1 MAGGRACADP
11 RAPSR
16 STLSSSLRTLA
27 ITGAAAAACAAGASA
42 QTAQSTH
49 PLGRF
54 PRIYS
59 GAPFKPATVP
69 VGAQAKQRV
78 TVVVQMSDDPIAVVR
93 ANAPNHRISAA
104 QHHSVAAAVDAQQ
117 AGVLPAITGSGGRVL
132 ARFHGALNGIKVRID
147 HDQIESL
154 KSLPGVTAVL
164 PVRTYHL
171 DNAESV
177 PFIGAPQVW
186 QGVPGYRGEGVKV
199 AIIDTGV
206 DYTQADFGGP
216 GTVAAYQAALA
227 TDAAPPDPTLVGPNA
242 PKVKGGIDLAGDAYD
257 ASDPTSVPQP
267 DANPLDCNSHGT
279 HTAGTLAGFGI
290 TTDGKTYTG
299 PYDAAAY
306 TQGFLVGP
314 GVAPKAD
321 LYSVKIFGCGAEATT
336 NLTVDAIDW
345 AIDND
350 MNVISM
356 SLGSDF
362 GTSEDAD
369 EIAVRN
375 ATNAGII
382 VVAASG
388 NSGPIP
394 YVTSSPGGAA
404 SAISVAA
411 MDSHLSYP
419 GAQVKLDSGTVELQD
434 SNGAAVP
441 SAALP
446 VVVLHDATQPGG
458 ISLGCNDT
466 DYTDPNTHQS
476 IVAGK
481 LVITQRGVCARILRA
496 QLGQAHGAA
505 AVVMINTSPGYPV
518 YEGPIPGVTIPF
530 FGSLPTDEAT
540 LVAATTASSFTA
552 NTISNPTYRTA
563 ASFSSQGPRFGDS
576 LLKPNVT
583 APGVSIFSAGMGTGN
598 GGLYDS
604 GTSMSTPHVAGVAA
618 LAFQSHPGWNERQL
632 SAAIVETADPTVL
645 TDYTPSIEGAGGV
658 QAVGAAYTQAVVL
671 ADTTGGEHA
680 VSFGFDEFLDRYQ
693 SRQRLTVVNNG
704 DRPIVFDLS
713 ATPTSAV
720 QHTARL
726 NELSVFVPAH
736 GRTPVELTLSVPAS
750 NVGGVHDSIGNVIFN
765 EVSGYLTFTPAVPTM
780 NGGVT
785 LHVPYYLVPRARA
798 NVQAILTKA
807 PTAKHP
813 VGQVQLLNV
822 LGGVTGFADF
832 FEWGL
837 AGPRQGME
845 YYDTRAAGVMSFTGA
860 DPQNPLGDP
869 EIVFAINTYPRFS
882 SPEAGEFDV
891 LIDVNGDGK
900 PDYDLVG
907 IDLGLL
913 TSGTFSG
920 VYASVVYDL
929 NAGEATVAYL
939 ADAPTDGST
948 VLLPVFAQDLGLT
961 TSSPAI
967 TYTETTTN
975 LFDGSSETLPGSASF
990 NVFAPAISSGFNVAL
1005 GPNGHAAQPVAID
1018 PAQWAK
1024 TPAKGL
1030 MIVVEDNHS
1039 GAPQAAL
1046 LPVGGRFSLGGPGGQ
1061 NNGPGQSGHGHGGH

>member
-1 MAGGRACADP
+1 MAVHRACALA
-11 RAPSR
+11 RASSR
-16 STLSSSLRTLA
+16 LTLSSSLRFLT

-42 QTAQSTH
+42 QTVQSAR
-49 PLGRF
+49 PLVHF

-59 GAPFKPATVP
+59 GAPFRPATVP
-69 VGAQAKQRV
+69 VGAQAKQPV
-78 TVVVQMSDDPIAVVR
+78 TVVIQMSDDPIAVVR
-93 ANAPNHRISAA
+93 ANAPNHAISAA
-104 QHHSVAAAVDAQQ
+104 QHSSVAATVDAQQ
-117 AGVLPAITGSGGRVL
+117 AGVLPAILGSGGRVL
-132 ARFHGALNGIKVRID
+132 ARYHGALNGIKVRID
-147 HDQIESL
+147 HDQIETL

-227 TDAAPPDPTLVGPNA
+227 TDTAPPDPTLVGPNA

-257 ASDPTSVPQP
+257 ATDPTSVPQP
-267 DANPLDCNSHGT
+267 DSNPLDCNDHGT

-290 TTDGKTYTG
+290 TPDGKTYTG
-299 PYDAAAY
+299 PYNTAAY
-306 TQGFLVGP
+306 AQGFLVGP

-321 LYSVKIFGCGAEATT
+321 LYSVKVFGCAGST
-336 NLTVDAIDW
+336 NLVVDAIDW
-345 AIDND
+345 AIDHD

-362 GTSEDAD
+362 GTAEDAD

-375 ATNAGII
+375 ATHAGII

-411 MDSHLSYP
+411 MDSHASYP
-419 GAQVKLDSGTVELQD
+419 GTQIAFNTGTIEVQD
-434 SNGAAVP
+434 SNGAPLP
-441 SAALP
+441 SGPLS
-446 VVVLHDATQPGG
+446 VVVLRNPDGS
-458 ISLGCNDT
+458 ISLGCDESEYV
-466 DYTDPNTHQS
+466 DS
-476 IVAGK
+476 LIAGK
-481 LVITQRGVCARILRA
+481 IVVTLRGVCARIQRA
-496 QLGQAHGAA
+496 QFGQAHGAA

-530 FGSLPTDEAT
+530 FGALSSDEGTLGAASTAAT
-540 LVAATTASSFTA
+540 LVA
-552 NTISNPTYRTA
+552 NTITNPTYRTA

-618 LAFQSHPGWNERQL
+618 LAFQSHPGWDEREL
-632 SAAIVETADPTVL
+632 SAAVVETADPSVL

-680 VSFGFDEFLDRYQ
+680 VSLGFDEFLDRYQ
-693 SRQRLTVVNNG
+693 SRQRLLIVNNG
-704 DRPIVFDLS
+704 RTPIVFNMS
-713 ATPTSAV
+713 TTPTSAV
-720 QHTARL
+720 QHTAKVSQA
-726 NELSVFVPAH
+726 SVFVPAH
-736 GRTPVELTLSVPAS
+736 GQTSVELTVSMPAA
-750 NVGGVHDSIGNVIFN
+750 NVGGVHDALGNVIFN
-765 EVSGYLTFTPAVPTM
+765 EVSGYVTFSPASQGM

-785 LHVPYYLVPRARA
+785 LHVPYYLVPRARS
-798 NVQAILTKA
+798 NVLAFLTKA
-807 PTAKHP
+807 LSAKHP
-813 VGQVQLLNV
+813 QGQVQLLNV

-837 AGPRQGME
+837 SGPRQGME
-845 YYDTRAAGVMSFTGA
+845 YYDTRAAGVESFTGA
-860 DPQNPLGDP
+860 DPANPLGDP
-869 EIVFAINTYPRFS
+869 ELVFAINTYPRFS

-900 PDYDLVG
+900 PDFDIVG
-907 IDLGLL
+907 IDFGDL
-913 TSGTFSG
+913 TTGIFTG
-920 VYASVVYDL
+920 QYASVVYNL
-929 NAGEATVAYL
+929 NTQTVTAAYL

-961 TSSPAI
+961 SSSPPI
-967 TYTETTTN
+967 TYTESTTN

-990 NVFAPAISSGFNVAL
+990 NPFAPAVSSGFFVTLPPNTHAAVPVAL
-1005 GPNGHAAQPVAID
+1005 D
-1018 PAQWAK
+1018 PAQSKK
-1024 TPAKGL
+1024 TPAKGW
-1030 MIVVEDNHS
+1030 MVVVEDNLS
-1039 GAPQAAL
+1039 GAQQAVL
-1046 LPVGGRFSLGGPGGQ
+1046 LPASAGQLSLGQGGRGQ
-1061 NNGPGQSGHGHGGH
+1061 KGQGRDGAH

>member
-1 MAGGRACADP
+1 MAGHRASADS
-11 RAPSR
+11 RAS
-16 STLSSSLRTLA
+16 SSFTLFSSLRSLA
-27 ITGAAAAACAAGASA
+27 ITGAVAAACAAGASA
-42 QTAQSTH
+42 QTVQSTPSQAH
-49 PLGRF
+49 F

-59 GAPFKPATVP
+59 GAPFTPAITP
-69 VGAQAKQRV
+69 VGAQAKQPV
-78 TVVVQMSDDPIAVVR
+78 TVVVQLSDDPIAVAR
-93 ANAPNHRISAA
+93 ANAPNHWISAA
-104 QHHSVAAAVDAQQ
+104 QHSSIAATVDAQQ
-117 AGVLPAITGSGGRVL
+117 ASVLPAIQGSGGRVL
-132 ARFHGALNGIKVRID
+132 ARYHGALNGIKIRID
-147 HDQIESL
+147 HDQVESL

-216 GTVAAYQAALA
+216 GTVAAYKAALA
-227 TDAAPPDPTLVGPNA
+227 ADTAPPDPTLVGPDA

-257 ASDPTSVPQP
+257 ATDPTSVPQP

-290 TTDGKTYTG
+290 TPDGKTYTG
-299 PYDAAAY
+299 PYNTAAY

-321 LYSVKIFGCGAEATT
+321 LYSIKVFGCAGST
-336 NLTVDAIDW
+336 NLVVDAIDW
-345 AIDND
+345 AIDHD

-362 GTSEDAD
+362 GTAKDAD

-375 ATNAGII
+375 ATRAGII

-388 NSGPIP
+388 NAGPIP
-394 YVTSSPGGAA
+394 YITSSPAGAA

-411 MDSHLSYP
+411 MDSHASYP
-419 GAQVKLDSGTVELQD
+419 GAQLTLDNGSIEVQD
-434 SNGAAVP
+434 SNGAP
-441 SAALP
+441 LPGGPLP
-446 VVVLHDATQPGG
+446 VVVLRNPDGS
-458 ISLGCNDT
+458 ISLGCNESEYVDS
-466 DYTDPNTHQS
+466 Q
-476 IVAGK
+476 IAGK
-481 LVITQRGVCARILRA
+481 MVVTLRGVCARIQRA
-496 QLGQAHGAA
+496 QFGQAHGAA

-530 FGSLPTDEAT
+530 FGALPSDEAT
-540 LVAATTASSFTA
+540 LAAASTVTSLVA
-552 NTISNPTYRTA
+552 NTITNPTYRTA

-604 GTSMSTPHVAGVAA
+604 GTSMATPHVAGVAA
-618 LAFQSHPGWNERQL
+618 LAFQSHPGWDEQQL
-632 SAAIVETADPTVL
+632 SAAVVETADPSVL
-645 TDYTPSIEGAGGV
+645 TDYTTSIEGAGGV

-671 ADTTGGEHA
+671 SDTVGGEHA
-680 VSFGFDEFLDRYQ
+680 VSLGFDEFLDRYQ
-693 SRQRLTVVNNG
+693 SRQRLLIVNNG
-704 DRPIVFDLS
+704 KTPIVFNVS
-713 ATPTSAV
+713 TTPTSAV
-720 QHTARL
+720 QHTARISQT
-726 NELSVFVPAH
+726 SVFVPAH
-736 GRTPVELTLSVPAS
+736 SRTPVELTVSVPAA
-750 NVGGVHDSIGNVIFN
+750 NVGGVHDALGNVIFN
-765 EVSGYLTFTPAVPTM
+765 EVSGYVTFAPASSGM

-785 LHVPYYLVPRARA
+785 LHVPYYLVPRARS
-798 NVQAILTKA
+798 NVLAFLTQALS
-807 PTAKHP
+807 AKHP
-813 VGQVQLLNV
+813 QAQVQLLNV

-837 AGPRQGME
+837 SGPRQGME
-845 YYDTRAAGVMSFTGA
+845 YYDTRAAGVESFTGA
-860 DPQNPLGDP
+860 DPANPLGDP
-869 EIVFAINTYPRFS
+869 ELVFAINTYPRFS

-891 LIDVNGDGK
+891 LVDVNGDKK
-900 PDYDLVG
+900 PDFDIVG
-907 IDLGLL
+907 IDFGDL
-913 TSGTFSG
+913 TTGTFSG
-920 VYASVVYDL
+920 QYASVVYNL
-929 NAGEATVAYL
+929 NTKKITAAYL

-961 TSSPAI
+961 SSSPPI

-990 NVFAPAISSGFNVAL
+990 NPFAPAISSGFFVTLAPNAHAAVPVAL
-1005 GPNGHAAQPVAID
+1005 D
-1018 PAQWAK
+1018 PSQWK
-1024 TPAKGL
+1024 ITPAKGW
-1030 MIVVEDNHS
+1030 MVVVEDNHS
-1039 GAPQAAL
+1039 GAQQAVL
-1046 LPVGGRFSLGGPGGQ
+1046 LPASAGQFSLGGQGGQ
-1061 NNGPGQSGHGHGGH
+1061 GQDGQGHGAH

>member
-1 MAGGRACADP
+1 MAGRPARASS
-11 RAPSR
+11 RVPSR
-16 STLSSSLRTLA
+16 LTLSSSLRFLA

-42 QTAQSTH
+42 QTVQSTRSLMH
-49 PLGRF
+49 F

-59 GAPFKPATVP
+59 GAPFRPATVP
-69 VGAQAKQRV
+69 VGAQAKQPV

-93 ANAPNHRISAA
+93 ANAPSHWISAA
-104 QHHSVAAAVDAQQ
+104 QHRSVAAAVDAQQ
-117 AGVLPAITGSGGRVL
+117 ASVLPAIQGSGGRVL
-132 ARFHGALNGIKVRID
+132 ARYHGALNGIKIRIN

-199 AIIDTGV
+199 AIIDTGI

-227 TDAAPPDPTLVGPNA
+227 TDTAPPDPTLVGPNA

-257 ASDPTSVPQP
+257 ATDPTSVPQP
-267 DANPLDCNSHGT
+267 DPNPLDCNSHGT

-290 TTDGKTYTG
+290 TPDGKTYAG
-299 PYDAAAY
+299 PYDTAAY
-306 TQGFLVGP
+306 SQGFLVGP

-321 LYSVKIFGCGAEATT
+321 LYSLKVFGCAGST
-336 NLTVDAIDW
+336 NLVVDAIDW
-345 AIDND
+345 AIDHD

-362 GTSEDAD
+362 GTAQDAD

-375 ATNAGII
+375 ATKAGII

-411 MDSHLSYP
+411 MDSHASYP
-419 GAQVKLDSGTVELQD
+419 GTQITFDDGTVEVQD
-434 SNGAAVP
+434 SNGAPLPGAP
-441 SAALP
+441 LP
-446 VVVLHDATQPGG
+446 VVVLRNPDGS
-458 ISLGCNDT
+458 ISLGCNESEYVD
-466 DYTDPNTHQS
+466 S
-476 IVAGK
+476 LIAGK
-481 LVITQRGVCARILRA
+481 IVVTLRGVCARIARA
-496 QLGQAHGAA
+496 QFGQAHGAA
-505 AVVMINTSPGYPV
+505 AVVMINNSPGYPV

-530 FGSLPTDEAT
+530 FGALPSDAGT
-540 LVAATTASSFTA
+540 LGAASSATALVA
-552 NTISNPTYRTA
+552 NTISNPSYRTA

-604 GTSMSTPHVAGVAA
+604 GTSMATPHVAGVAA
-618 LAFQSHPGWNERQL
+618 LAFQSHPGWSEQQL
-632 SAAIVETADPTVL
+632 SAAVVETADPSVL

-680 VSFGFDEFLDRYQ
+680 VSLGFDEFLNRYQ
-693 SRQRLTVVNNG
+693 SRQRLLIVNNG
-704 DRPIVFDLS
+704 GTPIVFNVS
-713 ATPTSAV
+713 TTPTSAV
-720 QHTARL
+720 QHTATVSQT
-726 NELSVFVPAH
+726 SVFVPAH
-736 GRTPVELTLSVPAS
+736 GRTALELTVSVPAA
-750 NVGGVHDSIGNVIFN
+750 NVGGVHDAFGNVIFN
-765 EVSGYLTFTPAVPTM
+765 EVSGYLTFAPASSGM

-785 LHVPYYLVPRARA
+785 LHVPYYLVPRARS
-798 NVQAILTKA
+798 NVLAFLTRA
-807 PTAKHP
+807 LNAKHP
-813 VGQVQLLNV
+813 QAQVQLLNV

-837 AGPRQGME
+837 SGRRQHME
-845 YYDTRAAGVMSFTGA
+845 YYDTRAAGVESFTGA
-860 DPQNPLGDP
+860 DPANPLGDP
-869 EIVFAINTYPRFS
+869 ELVFAINTYPRFS

-891 LIDVNGDGK
+891 LVDVNGDNK
-900 PDYDLVG
+900 PDFDIVG
-907 IDLGLL
+907 IDFGLL
-913 TSGTFSG
+913 TTGAFSG
-920 VYASVVYDL
+920 QYASVVYDL
-929 NAGEATVAYL
+929 NTQMITAAYL

-961 TSSPAI
+961 SSTAI

-975 LFDGSSETLPGSASF
+975 LFNGSSETLPGSASF
-990 NVFAPAISSGFNVAL
+990 NPFAPAVSSGFFVAL
-1005 GPNGHAAQPVAID
+1005 PPNTHATVPVAID
-1018 PAQWAK
+1018 PSQWK
-1024 TPAKGL
+1024 ITPAKGW
-1030 MIVVEDNHS
+1030 MVVVEDNLS
-1039 GAPQAAL
+1039 GAQQAVL
-1046 LPVGGRFSLGGPGGQ
+1046 LPASAGQFSLGQGGQ
-1061 NNGPGQSGHGHGGH
+1061 GENGQGHGDH